1 VDADDRVRRVVLATE
16 EFLKLGRLDFLLPL
30 VEVRGEIVGDVLA
43 FVGPVDERRD
53 LFLTVAE
60 LFDELEIRR
69 QTATVAGELFAPGGI
84 GPNLGVRE
92 LAF

>member
-1 VDADDRVRRVVLATE
+1 MLAAE
-16 EFLKLGRLDFLLPL
+16 QFLKLGRLDFLLPL
-30 VEVRGEIVGDVLA
+30 VEVRGELVGDVLA

-53 LFLTVAE
+53 LFLTVVE

-69 QTATVAGELFAPGGI
+69 QAATVAGELLALGGI
-84 GPNLGVRE
+84 GPDLGVRE